1 MTDRSPDPHD
11 GRSPSAQ
18 VRDLVTTAVAAL
30 VAAGVRPEVLGRPVP
45 ARRVLGVE
53 VRRPRIVS
61 DGDVWRLGSVLLLPD
76 GRLALAGQVVRAR
89 EEVRRGYTAESTR
102 ARADLA
108 AAASRGGVPDGVAV
122 HLGWRLVDLAAL
134 DRTAPEDGNG
144 DAAGPLSVRAG
155 ESSHDGYGVGDG
167 HGAAAGQR
175 SRDGES
181 SDDGYGVG
189 DGHGAAAGPLSVRDG
204 QVLVAWSPSAAPVP
218 LERYMRERVAL
229 AVDAAAAS

>member
-1 MTDRSPDPHD
+1 MPRVTDRSPDPHD

-76 GRLALAGQVVRAR
+76 GGLALAGQVVRAR

-134 DRTAPEDGNG
+134 DRTAPEDGDG
-144 DAAGPLSVRAG
+144 DAAGP
-155 ESSHDGYGVGDG
+155 
-167 HGAAAGQR
+167 R

-181 SDDGYGVG
+181 SDDGYCVG
-189 DGHGAAAGPLSVRDG
+189 DGHGAAASPLSVRDG